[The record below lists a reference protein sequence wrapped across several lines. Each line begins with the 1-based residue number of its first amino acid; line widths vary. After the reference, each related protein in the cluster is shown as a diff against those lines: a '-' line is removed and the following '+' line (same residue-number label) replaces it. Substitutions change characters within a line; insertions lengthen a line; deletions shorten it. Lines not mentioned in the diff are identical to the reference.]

1 MQYPKPVMR
10 ISELVKLGFPEQM
23 LINAY
28 REKGQRFAQKITPTK
43 KKSPIVFD
51 TEEFEKWRMQQLELE
66 NKSLQRGGIV

>member
-23 LINAY
+23 LLNAY
-28 REKGQRFAQKITPTK
+28 REKGQRFAEIAPTEK

-51 TEEFEKWRMQQLELE
+51 T
-66 NKSLQRGGIV
+66 GI